1 MLLILILNTKKRT
14 SMSLGLYPAVSLA
27 DARKLKL
34 SARELRVKGLNPKTE
49 CDIAT
54 QSIKKLDIS

>member
-1 MLLILILNTKKRT
+1 
-14 SMSLGLYPAVSLA
+14 MSLGLYPAVSLA